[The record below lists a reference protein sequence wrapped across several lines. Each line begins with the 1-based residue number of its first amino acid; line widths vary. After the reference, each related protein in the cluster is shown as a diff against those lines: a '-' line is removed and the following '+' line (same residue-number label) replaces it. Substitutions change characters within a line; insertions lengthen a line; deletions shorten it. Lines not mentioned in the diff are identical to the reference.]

1 MCTTRCAPTSS
12 CPPATRFR
20 NEKICPHPSW
30 PPETAQEKW
39 IGCPRRFSLRFA
51 PCLHPQTRPAA
62 QSSANDIARR
72 GARGACK
79 MRKRGKESFRV
90 CAAHQA
96 VHSVL
101 RSPANSLSSL
111 AVVAA
116 AKATGWCGRGRRHAH
131 HERHRH
137 FLCSKAV
144 RILSG
149 DIWAGSTWFL
159 FSLINISTIGL
170 VPSESTG

>member
-1 MCTTRCAPTSS
+1 MSPDPSRPPEMPKERWTRC
-12 CPPATRFR
+12 
-20 NEKICPHPSW
+20 
-30 PPETAQEKW
+30 
-39 IGCPRRFSLRFA
+39 RRRLPLRFA
-51 PCLHPQTRPAA
+51 PCLHPQTGPAA

-116 AKATGWCGRGRRHAH
+116 AKATGWCGCGRRHAH
-131 HERHRH
+131 HEQHRH

-149 DIWAGSTWFL
+149 DIRAGSTRFL
-159 FSLINISTIGL
+159 FSLINISTIGP
-170 VPSESTG
+170 VPSESTR

>member
-1 MCTTRCAPTSS
+1 MCTTRCPPRSS

-20 NEKICPHPSW
+20 REKVSPDPSR
-30 PPETAQEKW
+30 PPEIPKERWAR
-39 IGCPRRFSLRFA
+39 CPRRLPLRFA
-51 PCLHPQTRPAA
+51 PCLHPQTGPAA

-72 GARGACK
+72 GARGTCK

-101 RSPANSLSSL
+101 RSPAGSLSSL
-111 AVVAA
+111 AIMAA

-144 RILSG
+144 RILTG
-149 DIWAGSTWFL
+149 DIRTGGTRFL
-159 FSLINISTIGL
+159 FSRINISTIGP

>member
-1 MCTTRCAPTSS
+1 MCTTRCPPRSS

-20 NEKICPHPSW
+20 REKVPPDPSR
-30 PPETAQEKW
+30 PPEIPKERWAR
-39 IGCPRRFSLRFA
+39 CPRRLSLRFA
-51 PCLHPQTRPAA
+51 PCLHPQTGPAA

-101 RSPANSLSSL
+101 RSPAGSLSSL
-111 AVVAA
+111 AVMAA

-131 HERHRH
+131 HERRRH
-137 FLCSKAV
+137 FLWSKAV

-149 DIWAGSTWFL
+149 DRRSGSARFL
-159 FSLINISTIGL
+159 FSRINISTIDP
-170 VPSESTG
+170 VPSGSTG